1 MKRTR
6 RTGFT
11 VIECCAAAAMLV
23 ATLTVVMT
31 LSAAVARKRQT
42 ATWQALAIVEADN
55 LLERLTVEPYAD
67 LTSERV
73 VAMDLGSR
81 LAERLPQGTVAV
93 RVDEQAGPPE
103 RKRIQVE
110 LAWQPPRTDQPRRH
124 RVVTWVYAQQ
134 GRP

>member
-23 ATLTVVMT
+23 ATLTVVVSLLT
-31 LSAAVARKRQT
+31 AVARKRQT
-42 ATWQALAIVEADN
+42 TTWQALAIVEADN
-55 LLERLTVEPYAD
+55 LLERLTVEQYAA
-67 LTSERV
+67 LTSEHV
-73 VAMDLGSR
+73 EAMDLGSR
-81 LAERLPQGTVAV
+81 IAERLPQGTVAV
-93 RVDEQAGPPE
+93 RVEQQAGPPE
-103 RKRIQVE
+103 RKCIEVE
-110 LAWQPPRTDQPRRH
+110 VAWQPPRTDQPRRH

>member
-6 RTGFT
+6 RAGFT

-31 LSAAVARKRQT
+31 LLAAVAGKRQT
-42 ATWQALAIVEADN
+42 ATWQALAVIEADN

-73 VAMDLGSR
+73 EAMDLGSR
-81 LAERLPQGTVAV
+81 IAERLPQGTVAV
-93 RVDEQAGPPE
+93 RVEQQAGPPE
-103 RKRIQVE
+103 RKRIEVE
-110 LAWQPPRTDQPRRH
+110 VAWQPSHSDQPRRH
-124 RVVTWVYAQQ
+124 RVVTWVYAQED
-134 GRP
+134 RP